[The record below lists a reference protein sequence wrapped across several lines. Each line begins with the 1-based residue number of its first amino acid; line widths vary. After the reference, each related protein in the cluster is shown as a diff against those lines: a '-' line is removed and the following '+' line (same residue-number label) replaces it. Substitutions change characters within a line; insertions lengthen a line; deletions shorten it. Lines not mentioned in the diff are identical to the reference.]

1 MNSSAV
7 NVSPS
12 PVPDQDRVFWCVALL
27 GFASLAL
34 PSFWDFLWGEWS
46 SYSQGH
52 EVLLLAAAG
61 WLFYQKAATVRA
73 LPDQAARWAPILL
86 LALGL
91 LIYAFGRTQ
100 QFLRVELLSLWLIL
114 VATLACFKG
123 WAVLRSL
130 WFVLLFSLFV
140 IPLPFSAVL
149 VLTGPLKEAVSVV
162 ASTVLGWV
170 GYPVGHVGVVI
181 TVGQYQL
188 LVAEACAGLHSMF
201 ILEAMGLLFSNLMN
215 YQSWVRN
222 GLMAVLVVPVSFAAN
237 VLRVMILVVLTYH
250 FGDGVGQGFLHDF
263 AGLALFALALVLISA
278 VDRLLNVALPERHRK

>member
-1 MNSSAV
+1 MNPGAV
-7 NVSPS
+7 SVPPT
-12 PVPDQDRVFWCVALL
+12 PVADQDRVFWLVALA
-27 GFASLAL
+27 GFAALAL
-34 PSFWDFLWGEWS
+34 PSFWDLLWGEWS

-61 WLFYQKAATVRA
+61 WLFYQKAGAVRA
-73 LPDQAARWAPILL
+73 LPDQAVRWGPVLL
-86 LALGL
+86 LVLGL
-91 LIYAFGRTQ
+91 LLYAFGRTQ
-100 QFLRVELLSLWLIL
+100 QFLRIELLSLWLIL
-114 VATLACFKG
+114 VAMLACFKG

-140 IPLPFSAVL
+140 IPLPFALVL
-149 VLTGPLKEAVSVV
+149 VVTGPLKEAVSVV

-201 ILEAMGLLFSNLMN
+201 ILESMGLLFSNLMN

-222 GLMAVLVVPVSFAAN
+222 GLMAVLVVPVSFIAN

-263 AGLALFALALVLISA
+263 AGLALFALALVLISG
-278 VDRLLNVALPERHRK
+278 VDRLLNVLLPERHRA